1 MATGTSAVCTSTL
14 NAIMQDDPYPRFLSR
29 GRAFVYILP
38 CAGDNLLKI
47 GFSRDPIRRMH
58 TLHRRFFDF
67 FDLDHSLLIETGR
80 VREARIIE
88 RALHAAFA
96 SDQAPAPLIASP
108 QAGGHSEWFRGVHA
122 EAIAM
127 ARSVST
133 NEGLVLHE
141 PLSTWLHGQLEGVTA
156 LLYDWSLRML
166 DAIEFERHNVP
177 PAEQTQRCDRA
188 LRDMLDLYS
197 TLRVDLVA
205 LIPDSVLRWYTD
217 KRRAEE
223 KGSA

>member
-1 MATGTSAVCTSTL
+1 
-14 NAIMQDDPYPRFLSR
+14 MQDDPYPRFLSR

-67 FDLDHSLLIETGR
+67 FDLDQALLIETDR
-80 VREARIIE
+80 VRVARIIE
-88 RALHAAFA
+88 RAFLVAFA
-96 SDQAPAPLIASP
+96 NDQAPAPLIASP
-108 QAGGHSEWFRGVHA
+108 EAGGHGEWFRGVHA

-133 NEGLVLHE
+133 KEGLMLHD
-141 PLSTWLHGQLEGVTA
+141 PLSTWLQGQIQGVTDR
-156 LLYDWSLRML
+156 LYGWSVRML

-177 PAEQTQRCDRA
+177 LAEQTRRFDRA

-197 TLRVDLVA
+197 MLRVDLVP
-205 LIPDSVLRWYTD
+205 LIPDSVLRWYAD
-217 KRRAEE
+217 RRRPE
-223 KGSA
+223 